1 MLYILCDV
9 CDNSQTTE
17 YMKQVNTSL
26 ILILIAINATANE
39 FQ

>member
-26 ILILIAINATANE
+26 ILI
-39 FQ
+39 FDSYKRYCK